1 MAFLHGGMARAR
13 DLSPTTVRVLRA
25 AVAAIRPRGH
35 GFDQP
40 IDAEV
45 LDAVVAFFP
54 YLPTP
59 MRLAFPLG
67 LRLLDVGPPFVLRR
81 FARFSSLPA
90 EDGRAYLEKLHAAGG
105 AFGALVLGLRALVLM
120 NFYQHPSVLKALEV
134 DWAGRADALTAR
146 RAALLEGV
154 SR

>member
-1 MAFLHGGMARAR
+1 MARDR
-13 DLSPTTVRVLRA
+13 RPSSTTVRVLRA

-40 IDAEV
+40 IDDEV

-54 YLPTP
+54 YLPGP
-59 MRLAFPLG
+59 MRLAFPVG
-67 LRLLDVGPPFVLRR
+67 LRLLELGPPLVLRR
-81 FARFSSLPA
+81 FARFSALPP

-120 NFYQHPSVLKALEV
+120 NFYQHPDVLKSLEV
-134 DWAGRADALTAR
+134 DWAGRAATLTER
-146 RAALLEGV
+146 RARLLEGI
-154 SR
+154 SA